1 VAGTEA
7 SVRTG
12 HGLCLATEPLTDLGI
27 VPDLVVMPAVGCGL
41 KSSRQVVD
49 IVRNHPVLAHVT
61 ALHIAGSALA
71 AACTGTF
78 FLAEAGV
85 LDGLLATTSWWLGPA
100 FRRRYTAVRLDES
113 QTLARDGRV
122 TTAGAAFAHID
133 LALSIVAQESPALAD
148 MVARYLLIGDR
159 PSQAIFAVPSHL
171 AAKDPTM
178 TAFERWVADRLRP
191 RDPPGRG
198 DFPAA
203 HDQPDGRRHR
213 RGGRLPEHQHTAR
226 PGPAAARHHPQ
237 RAAPDSPRP
246 LITWRRAVF
255 GARRCRARTPV
266 PRS

>member
-1 VAGTEA
+1 M
-7 SVRTG
+7 RTR
-12 HGLCLATEPLTDLGI
+12 HGLRLATEPLTDLGI

-148 MVARYLLIGDR
+148 MVARYLPDRRSPVPGHLRRSVAPGRHRPGDDR
-159 PSQAIFAVPSHL
+159 IRAVGP
-171 AAKDPTM
+171 
-178 TAFERWVADRLRP
+178 RP
-191 RDPPGRG
+191 R
-198 DFPAA
+198 
-203 HDQPDGRRHR
+203 
-213 RGGRLPEHQHTAR
+213 
-226 PGPAAARHHPQ
+226 
-237 RAAPDSPRP
+237 
-246 LITWRRAVF
+246 RRAVADQPC
-255 GARRCRARTPV
+255 GSRDRRQ
-266 PRS
+266 

>member
-1 VAGTEA
+1 MMITVLAVPDLFDSGLSAVLDVLAAANALREDVATSVPPFDVTVAGTEA

-12 HGLCLATEPLTDLGI
+12 HGLRLATEPLTDLGI
-27 VPDLVVMPAVGCGL
+27 VPDLVVVPAVGCGL

-159 PSQAIFAVPSHL
+159 PSQGHLRCSVAPGRHRPDDDRIRAVGP
-171 AAKDPTM
+171 
-178 TAFERWVADRLRP
+178 RP
-191 RDPPGRG
+191 R
-198 DFPAA
+198 
-203 HDQPDGRRHR
+203 
-213 RGGRLPEHQHTAR
+213 
-226 PGPAAARHHPQ
+226 
-237 RAAPDSPRP
+237 
-246 LITWRRAVF
+246 RRAVADQPC
-255 GARRCRARTPV
+255 GGRDRRQ
-266 PRS
+266 